1 MKDRGHGQAIGQGEG
16 ALTRNICNLIEF
28 GVTSWQAVAAPKGIP
43 KEILAKLHADI
54 TKGMRAP
61 DITQRFADQGFEL
74 VLNRPEQTS
83 AFFAAE
89 IERWTKVI
97 KASGATVD

>member
-1 MKDRGHGQAIGQGEG
+1 MVRLMRLSMRFCAPRG
-16 ALTRNICNLIEF
+16 
-28 GVTSWQAVAAPKGIP
+28 APP
-43 KEILAKLHADI
+43 A
-54 TKGMRAP
+54 
-61 DITQRFADQGFEL
+61 ITQRFADQGFEL